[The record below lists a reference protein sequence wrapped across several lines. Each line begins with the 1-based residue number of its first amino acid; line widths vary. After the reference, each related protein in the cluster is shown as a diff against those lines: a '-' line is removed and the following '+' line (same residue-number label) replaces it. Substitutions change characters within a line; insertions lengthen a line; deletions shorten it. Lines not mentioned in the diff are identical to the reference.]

1 MKSVQDRNPFGAADM
16 ARTLAWFY
24 IAGGVVGLLSLLAP
38 TDPGANVPA
47 LVANCAIA
55 WAAGGVLFAV
65 GDRLPHGAISVFLA
79 LGSLVITLA
88 VLHDG
93 HGSSVYSFFYV
104 WVGVEAFYFLT
115 RRQAA
120 LHLAFIGACYAG
132 ALAVT
137 TPDPVAIQR
146 WILTVGVALVAGLLV
161 ASMKKRILLLLDRLS
176 GAARTD
182 ALTGILNR
190 RAFEERLEEELA
202 LARREGSKLTVAV
215 GDLDGFKLVNDR
227 LGHQAGDDALRRVAR
242 ELSKW
247 KRRSDVNARIGG
259 EEFALLLPGVDE
271 PGAAVIADRV
281 RLGVQEVF
289 AEDDVPLTISFGI
302 ATFPANGADAQLLM
316 RAADQA
322 LYAAKERGRNR
333 CVGFTTELAETLEGS
348 RAQVVDSAEIQLE
361 TVVGLAEALDIRD
374 TGTAQHSRT
383 VAHYASL
390 MAREMDLGEAHAE
403 RIGLAG
409 MVHDVGKIGISD
421 RVLNKPGPLDPGEWA
436 QMRTHPQ
443 IGARLLS
450 RPELSDLRG
459 WVLAHHERPDGFG
472 YPFGLKGEEI
482 PLEARILAVADA
494 YEAMTADRVY
504 RRALA
509 EQVAREEL
517 RAGAGEQFD
526 ADVVDALLA
535 ALDRERAAVSP
546 AR

>member
-1 MKSVQDRNPFGAADM
+1 MKSVPDRNPFGAADM

-24 IAGGVVGLLSLLAP
+24 VAGGVVGVLSLLAP

-55 WAAGGVLFAV
+55 WAAGLLLFAI
-65 GDRLPHGAISVFLA
+65 GDRLPRQAISVFLA
-79 LGSLVITLA
+79 AGSLLITVA
-88 VLHDG
+88 VLLDG
-93 HGSSVYSFFYV
+93 HASSVYSFFYV

-120 LHLAFIGACYAG
+120 FHLAFMGACYAG

-146 WILTVGVALVAGLLV
+146 WILTVGVALVTGLLV
-161 ASMKKRILLLLDRLS
+161 ASMKQRIVLLLDRLS

-202 LARREGSKLTVAV
+202 LARRESSQFVVAV

-227 LGHQAGDDALRRVAR
+227 LGHQAGDEALRRVAR
-242 ELSKW
+242 ELGKW
-247 KRRSDVNARIGG
+247 KRRSDVNARVGG
-259 EEFALLLPGVDE
+259 EEFALLLPSVDE
-271 PGAAVIADRV
+271 AGAVAIANRV

-289 AEDDVPLTISFGI
+289 AGDDVPVTISFGI
-302 ATFPANGADAQLLM
+302 AMFPAHGADPAALM
-316 RAADQA
+316 HAADQA

-333 CVGFTTELAETLEGS
+333 CVTFTTELAETLEGS

-361 TVVGLAEALDIRD
+361 TVIGLAEALDIRD
-374 TGTAQHSRT
+374 TGTARHSRT
-383 VAHYASL
+383 VAHYAAL
-390 MAREMDLGEAHAE
+390 MAREMDLGAARAE

-450 RPELSDLRG
+450 RPELSDLRS

-472 YPFGLKGEEI
+472 YPFGLSSDEI

-504 RRALA
+504 RKALA

-526 ADVVDALLA
+526 AEVVDALLA
-535 ALDRERAAVSP
+535 ALGQPEAITS
-546 AR
+546 